1 LHVNGKAREEEAM
14 KRVILAMLAATMLA
28 APAAA
33 GEKLKFAVVP
43 KAMNNPFFD
52 FARDGC
58 QKRAK
63 ELGNVECIYRGPI
76 EHEPATQV
84 QIIQDLITQRVDGI
98 AISVSDVG
106 AATGVIKAARDAG
119 IHVITFDADAPG
131 SAREAYIGTNN
142 KDLGRALGEMLLK
155 AQPNPG
161 FYGLVSGGPAAANL
175 NERVEGV
182 REVLGKAGWKEVS
195 GSPTFCNDDPTLAVQ
210 QLNDLATAHAD
221 LNAVIPVG
229 GWPLFVP
236 EGYRNFVNN
245 NADRFKSGKLV
256 AVSADTLPSELQL
269 LKEGYVAALVG
280 QRPFEMGEKAMDAL
294 LALHDGKPVP
304 QIVYTGVDR
313 VTKENVAQFLK

>member
-313 VTKENVAQFLK
+313 VTKENVAAFLK

>member
-1 LHVNGKAREEEAM
+1 M
-14 KRVILAMLAATMLA
+14 KRVMLAVLATAMLAGPAVA
-28 APAAA
+28 A
-33 GEKLKFAVVP
+33 ETLKFAVVP

-52 FARDGC
+52 IARDGC
-58 QKRAK
+58 MKRAK

-84 QIIQDLITQRVDGI
+84 QIIQDLITQRVNGI

-106 AATGVIKAARDAG
+106 AATGVIKAAREAG

-142 KDLGRALGEMLLK
+142 KDLGRALGEMLVK
-155 AQPNPG
+155 VQPHPG
-161 FYGLVSGGPAAANL
+161 LYGMVSGGPAAANL
-175 NERVEGV
+175 NERLDGV
-182 REVLGKAGWKEVS
+182 REVVAKAGWKEVS
-195 GSPTFCNDDPTLAVQ
+195 GSPTFCNDDATRAVQ

-221 LNAVIPVG
+221 LNAVIAVG

-245 NADRFKSGKLV
+245 NAERFKSGKLV

-280 QRPFEMGEKAMDAL
+280 QRPFEMGEKAMDTL

-304 QIVYTGVDR
+304 QSVYTGVDR
-313 VTKENVAQFLK
+313 VTKDNVGEFLK

>member
-1 LHVNGKAREEEAM
+1 M
-14 KRVILAMLAATMLA
+14 KRVVLAALVATVMA
-28 APAAA
+28 APAGAA
-33 GEKLKFAVVP
+33 DKLRFAVVP

-52 FARDGC
+52 IARDGC
-58 QKRAK
+58 LKRAE
-63 ELGNVECIYRGPI
+63 ELGNVECVYRGPI

-84 QIIQDLITQRVDGI
+84 QIIQDLITQRVDGL

-142 KDLGRALGEMLLK
+142 KDFGRALGEMLVQ
-155 AQPNPG
+155 AQPRVG
-161 FYGLVSGGPAAANL
+161 LYGMVSGGPAAANL
-175 NERVEGV
+175 NERLEGV
-182 REVLGKAGWKEVS
+182 REVVGKAGWKEVS
-195 GSPTFCNDDPTLAVQ
+195 GSPTYCNDDPALAVQ
-210 QLNDLATAHAD
+210 QLSDLTTAHPD
-221 LNAVIPVG
+221 LNAAIPVG

-236 EGYRNFVNN
+236 EGYRNWVDS

-256 AVSADTLPSELQL
+256 AVAADTLPSELQL
-269 LKEGYVAALVG
+269 LKAGYVAALVG
-280 QRPFEMGEKAMDAL
+280 QRPFEMGEKAMDTL

-313 VTKENVAQFLK
+313 VTKDNVGAFLK